1 MNVTAYGI
9 PETLRLTSNTRYQG
23 KSLKDI
29 SGLISPLPCK
39 VSFEKR
45 WDRRE
50 TLQTAA
56 SFLPCSRAD
65 GTLTCCIYHL
75 QTFSSHRE
83 RYCTSAL
90 LWIICHITYSEKKP
104 SIWTWIHVTAAL
116 LSRPRPRTTGLL
128 FTCALPLSCDRCCL
142 LQYCLHSPGLFLRD
156 WPTSPENVSQ
166 GDGVWGYNHATQTRQ
181 SATLHAATL
190 PVSAAGHRSP
200 RKRPQDC
207 VCLWQERKKKKKVL
221 LWGNIYLSLPL
232 SISSLSSF
240 LSPESV
246 QSKHL

>member
-45 WDRRE
+45 WDR
-50 TLQTAA
+50 
-56 SFLPCSRAD
+56 SRAD

-83 RYCTSAL
+83 SCESFAIWLTQKRNLRFRLVSADL
-90 LWIICHITYSEKKP
+90 GLVRWDSC
-104 SIWTWIHVTAAL
+104 
-116 LSRPRPRTTGLL
+116 SRVR
-128 FTCALPLSCDRCCL
+128 S
-142 LQYCLHSPGLFLRD
+142 HS
-156 WPTSPENVSQ
+156 
-166 GDGVWGYNHATQTRQ
+166 HATGAAFYSIAFTPLDCFCVTGRPLRRTSVKETACEAIITQLRPDKARHSTPQPCQ
-181 SATLHAATL
+181 SVRLDTGRRAE
-190 PVSAAGHRSP
+190 
-200 RKRPQDC
+200 RPQDC
-207 VCLWQERKKKKKVL
+207 VCLWQERKKKKVL